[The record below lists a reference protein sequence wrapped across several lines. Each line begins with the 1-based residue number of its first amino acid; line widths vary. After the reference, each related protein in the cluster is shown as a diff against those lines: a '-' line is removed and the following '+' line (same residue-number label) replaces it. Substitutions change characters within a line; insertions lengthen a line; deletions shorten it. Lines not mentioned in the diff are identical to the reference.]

1 MAKAIVCVGSTQV
14 SAGVPHISYSVSV
27 LSTVPFSYGSD
38 YTVDTSSSVAANLLA
53 WRNKVIAQAAEQHVI
68 LAVGDVIVFGAPT

>member
-38 YTVDTSSSVAANLLA
+38 YTVDTSISVAANLLA
-53 WRNKVIAQAAEQHVI
+53 WRNKVITQAAEKGIV
-68 LAVGDVIVFGAPT
+68 LLTTDVIVFGAPT